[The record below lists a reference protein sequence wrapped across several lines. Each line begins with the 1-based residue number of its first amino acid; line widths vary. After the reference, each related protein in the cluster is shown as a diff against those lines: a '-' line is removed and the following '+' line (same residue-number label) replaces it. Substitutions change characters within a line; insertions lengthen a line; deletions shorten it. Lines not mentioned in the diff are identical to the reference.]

1 MTLESHEIWAQCL
14 LNIEGRVLAR
24 SFDTW
29 FRTTRA
35 SQFDSENVVIE
46 VQSAWSADFVESNYL
61 TLIQKVVKEETGF
74 APEIRFEVAENKL
87 ETPNRSELE
96 PTKETGENAQA
107 AVSLPPHKEEKI
119 NVTSEEEVDPL
130 SRQLFTSLNEKYT
143 FETFVIG
150 EGNSFAHAAAQA
162 VAKSPGNTQ
171 FNPLVIYGGVGLGKT
186 HLLQAIGQYALTH
199 SIVERVAYVPS
210 EKFISDF
217 IHIAIKMRKQAEFQR
232 LYRGADIL
240 LVDDIQFL
248 PKTEA
253 TQNEFFHTFNALYQA
268 GKQIVMTC
276 DSPPGKLDGLEE
288 RLVSRFQWGLLTSID
303 PPDLETRIAI
313 LHQKAEI
320 SGIRLPE
327 DVAVFLGNHVS
338 SNIREL
344 EGALIHMMAYCSVN
358 NSELTVEVARRV
370 IQERIPKHSTELS
383 IEVIQRH
390 IADHFDLS
398 QELLISKTRKKEIT
412 MPRQIAMFLA
422 KQLTD
427 NPLKLIGLHFGNRD
441 HSTVIH
447 AIQTIDKRCKEDP
460 TFAQLVDNLK
470 NSIHQKQTP
479 V

>member
-143 FETFVIG
+143 FEAFVIG

-171 FNPLVIYGGVGLGKT
+171 FNPLVIYGGVGLGK
-186 HLLQAIGQYALTH
+186 IRP
-199 SIVERVAYVPS
+199 ER
-210 EKFISDF
+210 
-217 IHIAIKMRKQAEFQR
+217 RTQNR
-232 LYRGADIL
+232 RGA
-240 LVDDIQFL
+240 
-248 PKTEA
+248 
-253 TQNEFFHTFNALYQA
+253 
-268 GKQIVMTC
+268 
-276 DSPPGKLDGLEE
+276 S
-288 RLVSRFQWGLLTSID
+288 
-303 PPDLETRIAI
+303 
-313 LHQKAEI
+313 
-320 SGIRLPE
+320 
-327 DVAVFLGNHVS
+327 
-338 SNIREL
+338 
-344 EGALIHMMAYCSVN
+344 
-358 NSELTVEVARRV
+358 
-370 IQERIPKHSTELS
+370 
-383 IEVIQRH
+383 
-390 IADHFDLS
+390 
-398 QELLISKTRKKEIT
+398 
-412 MPRQIAMFLA
+412 
-422 KQLTD
+422 
-427 NPLKLIGLHFGNRD
+427 
-441 HSTVIH
+441 
-447 AIQTIDKRCKEDP
+447 
-460 TFAQLVDNLK
+460 
-470 NSIHQKQTP
+470 
-479 V
+479 